1 MKRNRGGL
9 LITGRRFLALP
20 QRQLLRILNRG
31 KAARVLYLERIS
43 CFLIL
48 SKYSPRGRYRA
59 YLGPCRCSA
68 MAGSIC
74 LLFVWASGGSQ
85 PTPGPAVY
93 APGSHESLAGGR
105 AGRRRR
111 ARSSVPRSY
120 LPHAGSLD
128 RAREL
133 PDARARRAQSHP
145 LLGQAGSL
153 LRGAG

>member
-85 PTPGPAVY
+85 PTPGPPCTHRAPTKASQEDEQGEGGGRGAAYPAAICRTPGPSIV
-93 APGSHESLAGGR
+93 PGSSPMPGRGGHSPTLCW
-105 AGRRRR
+105 AKQGP
-111 ARSSVPRSY
+111 S
-120 LPHAGSLD
+120 
-128 RAREL
+128 
-133 PDARARRAQSHP
+133 
-145 LLGQAGSL
+145 
-153 LRGAG
+153 